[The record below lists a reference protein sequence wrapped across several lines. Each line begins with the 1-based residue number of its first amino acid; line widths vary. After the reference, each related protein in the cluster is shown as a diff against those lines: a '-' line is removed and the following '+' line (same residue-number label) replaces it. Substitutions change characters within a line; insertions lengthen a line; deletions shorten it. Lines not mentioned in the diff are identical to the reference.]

1 MKFEVGQIVK
11 HVKTGGIYHIIGTPK
26 DNYRLEHNN
35 QPAYLYQSIEGD
47 IYANPIWVRSQSE
60 MEDGRF
66 VLLVSSN

>member
-26 DNYRLEHNN
+26 DNYRLEHN
-35 QPAYLYQSIEGD
+35 
-47 IYANPIWVRSQSE
+47 PIWVRSQSE

>member
-11 HVKTGGIYHIIGTPK
+11 HVKTGVIYHIIGTPK

-47 IYANPIWVRSQSE
+47 IYANPIWVRSQLE